1 MIKKGYTPFDLPR
14 VLLMAAT
21 PTDPLLTP
29 DPNRLALFPIKHQQI
44 YDLYLKAVQSFWHSG
59 ELQFAED
66 VKDWQEKLTAAERDF
81 LSTVF
86 AFFATAEN
94 SVIENLALR
103 FLREVQL
110 KEAQHFYCSQLFVES
125 IHSETYSRIIDVLL
139 GAFTTDPVAVT
150 LQKAKLFNAVST
162 VASIRAKA
170 EYAQKWI
177 DDATRGLGERL
188 LAFACVEGL
197 GFISSFCAIFWL
209 KKRGLL
215 PGVCQA
221 NDWISRDETLHYV
234 HAIELYKLV
243 VEKPPV
249 ARIREIIVDYTTL
262 ELAFVDEALKVAVI
276 GMNATDMK
284 EYVKFVADGIFRDL
298 GLPANYHAK
307 NPFGF
312 MQMQSLESKT
322 DFFVKSVTQYHKP
335 LSGGVGSGPP
345 EVTFSTDASVFNEE
359 Y

>member
-1 MIKKGYTPFDLPR
+1 MSSNTTS
-14 VLLMAAT
+14 V
-21 PTDPLLTP
+21 DPLLVA

-44 YDLYLKAVQSFWHSG
+44 YDLYLKAIQSFWYSG
-59 ELQFAED
+59 ELHFAED
-66 VKDWQEKLTAAERDF
+66 VKDWQEKLTAAEREF
-81 LSTVF
+81 LSMVF

-94 SVIENLALR
+94 SVIDNLALR

-110 KEAQHFYCSQLFVES
+110 KEAQHFYCSQLFMES

-139 GAFTTDPVAVT
+139 GAFATDPIAVST
-150 LQKAKLFNAVST
+150 QKAKLFNAVTT
-162 VASIRAKA
+162 VPSIRAKA

-177 DDATRGLGERL
+177 DDATRPLGERL
-188 LAFACVEGL
+188 LAFGCVEGL

-221 NDWISRDETLHYV
+221 NDLISRDETLHYV
-234 HAIELYKLV
+234 HAIELYQLV
-243 VEKPPV
+243 MDKPSEV
-249 ARIREIIVDYTTL
+249 RIREIITEYTAL
-262 ELAFVDEALKVAVI
+262 ELAFVDEALQVAVI

-298 GLPANYHAK
+298 GLPPVYRAK

-312 MQMQSLESKT
+312 MQMQSLEAKT
-322 DFFVKSVTQYHKP
+322 DFFVKPVTQYHKP

-345 EVTFSTDASVFNEE
+345 QVTFSTDASVFDDA